1 VVGIPFRTART
12 VRSVLA
18 LACAAA
24 VLSAC
29 GSTSAKSSSDSSAPV
44 SSPTALYQTYEN
56 AAQSQTPTAYR
67 ELGQAFV
74 VATGECMRSKGFV
87 YYDEQGPPGGPPFVS
102 AYEHPYSSLAKR
114 EISGYGLYNY
124 YVAQEG
130 QGSSSQDLESSYI
143 ASLSPAKFTKYVDAL
158 EGPPGHRGTTFNIV
172 GFGREDI
179 ETGGC
184 QGRATREIFGT
195 TIAGWYA
202 YSLTILP
209 TNQLDA
215 IEKTRS
221 FREFEA
227 KWSECMTKDGY
238 SFSSPSMAISSLEQ
252 QYQTDGPTAELHQR
266 EITIAVADYRCATAT
281 GFKSVYDAALRR
293 SVTSLSPQD
302 KVALA
307 AASRDLGAALRRAQ
321 RFGQ

>member
-1 VVGIPFRTART
+1 MVGIPFRTART
-12 VRSVLA
+12 VPSILA

-24 VLSAC
+24 ALSAC
-29 GSTSAKSSSDSSAPV
+29 GSTSAKSSSDSPTPV
-44 SSPTALYQTYEN
+44 SSPTALYQTYES
-56 AAQSQTPTAYR
+56 AAQSQTPTADR

-87 YYDEQGPPGGPPFVS
+87 YYDAQGPSGGPPFVS

-130 QGSSSQDLESSYI
+130 QGSSSQDPESSYI
-143 ASLSPAKFTKYVDAL
+143 SSLSPAQSAKYVDAL
-158 EGPPGHRGTTFNIV
+158 EGSPGHQGTTFNIV

-184 QGRATREIFGT
+184 QGRATREIYGT
-195 TIAGWYA
+195 TIASWYVN
-202 YSLTILP
+202 SLTILP
-209 TNQLDA
+209 TDQLHA
-215 IEKTRS
+215 IEKTPS
-221 FREFEA
+221 FQASEA

-252 QYQTDGPTAELHQR
+252 QYQTDGPTAELHQK
-266 EITIAVADYRCATAT
+266 EITTAVADYRCATAT
-281 GFKSVYDAALRR
+281 GFKSVYDTALRT
-293 SVTSLSPQD
+293 SVTSLSPHD

-307 AASRDLGAALRRAQ
+307 AASRDLDAALLRAQ